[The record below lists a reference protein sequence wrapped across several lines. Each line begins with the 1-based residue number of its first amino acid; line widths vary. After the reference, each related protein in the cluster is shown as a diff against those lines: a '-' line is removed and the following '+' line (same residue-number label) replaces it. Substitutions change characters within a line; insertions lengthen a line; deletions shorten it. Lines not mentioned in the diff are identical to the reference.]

1 MVHAI
6 CLTAIKWLSKVI
18 SIMAAFVYYY
28 WAQLDDSGASVHLFG
43 KNRFWPCGVCL
54 VYASVHIYIRPYNL
68 DWILL

>member
-43 KNRFWPCGVCL
+43 KNQVLALWSLFSLCQRA
-54 VYASVHIYIRPYNL
+54 YIYKAL
-68 DWILL
+68 

>member
-18 SIMAAFVYYY
+18 RIMAAFVYYY
-28 WAQLDDSGASVHLFG
+28 WAQLDDCGASVHLFG
-43 KNRFWPCGVCL
+43 PCGVCL
-54 VYASVHIYIRPYNL
+54 VYACVHIYNIRELSAPYNL